1 MFGRALSAAFGFLKR
16 TYARAQRSR
25 LQMLAASL
33 AYYAAFSLGPLL
45 LLLGGWLAVVL
56 ERQPDLANDY
66 RAALTHLVDQLLPL
80 QVDAA
85 DLVANSFDLV
95 VNELGQG
102 AVLRTIVSL
111 LVLLW
116 ASGNFFTSLQH
127 ALEVIFEVSDLRNFW
142 RKRLVAVALVGAVV
156 AVIGVEA
163 VGDALVSAF
172 RQLGGRLQEW
182 FSSRGTSLPEPLLAF
197 EPLSGSRLARVLV
210 ALSAFA
216 LAFRYLPRRVSTWWG
231 AVAGAAVS
239 AVGIGVMRELLVITF
254 SPERFNLIYGFITS
268 LLAIL
273 LWLYLALLLFLIGAA
288 VAAEVS
294 AGQLKRREAAASEA
308 ALPAVLE

>member
-127 ALEVIFEVSDLRNFW
+127 ALEAIFEVSDLRNFW

-156 AVIGVEA
+156 AVIGVEV

-172 RQLGGRLQEW
+172 RQLGGRLQGGSPRAAPACQSRCSLSNRCRVPGSPGY
-182 FSSRGTSLPEPLLAF
+182 SSRCRRSPWRSAICRVASAPG
-197 EPLSGSRLARVLV
+197 GARWP
-210 ALSAFA
+210 APPSAPWA
-216 LAFRYLPRRVSTWWG
+216 
-231 AVAGAAVS
+231 S
-239 AVGIGVMRELLVITF
+239 A
-254 SPERFNLIYGFITS
+254 
-268 LLAIL
+268 
-273 LWLYLALLLFLIGAA
+273 
-288 VAAEVS
+288 
-294 AGQLKRREAAASEA
+294 
-308 ALPAVLE
+308 

>member
-1 MFGRALSAAFGFLKR
+1 
-16 TYARAQRSR
+16 
-25 LQMLAASL
+25 MLAASL

-66 RAALTHLVDQLLPL
+66 RSALTELVAQVLPL

-102 AVLRTIVSL
+102 AVLRSVLSL
-111 LVLLW
+111 LVLIW

-127 ALEVIFEVSDLRNFW
+127 ALEVIFEVSELRNFW
-142 RKRLVAVALVGAVV
+142 RKRLVAVVLVGAVV
-156 AVIGVEA
+156 AVIGVEV
-163 VGDALVSAF
+163 VGDALLSAV

-182 FSSRGTSLPEPLLAF
+182 FSSRGTSLPEPLVF
-197 EPLSGSRLARVLV
+197 EPLAGVRLVRVLV
-210 ALSAFA
+210 ACAAFT

-231 AVAGAAVS
+231 AITGAAVC

-294 AGQLKRREAAASEA
+294 AGQLERRQAAEAEA
-308 ALPAVLE
+308 ALPDVLE